1 MDDENRLNQT
11 EGYRYQKAAR
21 QSGQFIT
28 IFDGDQKPS
37 QINLGVYGRQEVYF
51 GRGKETETPDIVL
64 SSRLVS
70 RVHGRFVFSGGQW
83 YIEDL
88 NSTNGILCNDAYIQ
102 RRELVEGDIYRID
115 SRTEERQDG
124 VMMIVSSALPEQA
137 WYLVPLKNEMTI
149 GRGNECDL
157 VLHHVSVS
165 RVHARIAR
173 TNRGWF
179 IYDEN
184 SANGVLVNG
193 EHIQGSVQLHEKDM
207 IGIINTRLIFTGG
220 GLYMS
225 TATRGISVDARNVVI
240 VRGRGKKS
248 FVTSDHVSMSIK
260 PGELISIIGGSGAGK
275 STILNALCGYLKP
288 AEGSVYING
297 VDLYRNFDALKKIFG
312 YVPQSDIVYD
322 NLTLYDMLKYTSNL
336 RLPKDMSEQE
346 RERAIDK
353 AIEMVDL
360 KEKRNSLIKALSGG
374 QRKRASIAVELLP
387 DPKLLFLDEPASGLD
402 PGTERSLMQS
412 LRSMANAGKTVI
424 LVTHSTL
431 QLGLCDKVAFMGK
444 GGRLC
449 YFGNLRDSLRFF
461 EVNDV
466 VDVYQK
472 ITEEPTFWRDKYVRT
487 LPPTAEKPRGE
498 KLSVKKDKHR
508 LRQLAVLGKRYA
520 KLVLNDRQRLI
531 LLLAQAP
538 LLALLISVV
547 ADGNQYEYYEMTK
560 SLLFA
565 LSCSGFWIGMLNAIQ
580 EICKERT
587 ILKREYMTGLS
598 LTSYT
603 LSKILVLGILC
614 LIQCAMVTGVFAA
627 MVGLPEEGQM
637 LSPLL
642 EMFLTTWLSAMAA
655 TSMGLFVSSL
665 FTNPDRAMTVAPLL
679 LMPQMLFSGLLF
691 SLSGAT
697 EIVSWF
703 TVCRW
708 SMEGYGTTADL
719 NALPKALERT
729 MQEMGM
735 TVQRTT
741 EDFFERTN
749 EHMLRAWLI
758 LAGFTLGFLILARLI
773 LPRIRKE
780 NG

>member
-1 MDDENRLNQT
+1 MEEENRLNQT
-11 EGYRYQKAAR
+11 EGYHYHKEER

-28 IFDGDQKPS
+28 IFDGGQKPR
-37 QINLGVYGRQEVYF
+37 QVNLSTFGRQEVYF

-70 RVHGRFVFSGGQW
+70 RTHGRFVFADGHW
-83 YIEDL
+83 FIEDL

-102 RRELVEGDIYRID
+102 RRELGEGDVFRID

-124 VMMIVSSALPEQA
+124 VMMIVSSNLPDQA
-137 WYLVPLKNEMTI
+137 WYLVPLKNDMAI
-149 GRGNECDL
+149 GRGSECDL

-165 RVHARIAR
+165 RVHARIMQ
-173 TNRGWF
+173 TSCGWF
-179 IYDEN
+179 IRDEN

-193 EHIQGSVQLHEKDM
+193 EHIQGSIQLHEKDM
-207 IGIINTRLIFTGG
+207 IGIINTRLIFTSA
-220 GLYMS
+220 GLYMT

-240 VRGRGKKS
+240 RRGSGKKS

-288 AEGSVYING
+288 SEGSVYING
-297 VDLYRNFDALKKIFG
+297 VDLYRNFDALKKLFG

-322 NLTLYDMLKYTSNL
+322 NLTLYDMLKYTSKL
-336 RLPKDMSEQE
+336 RLPKDMSDQE
-346 RERAIDK
+346 RERAIDQ
-353 AIEMVDL
+353 AIAMVDL

-412 LRSMANAGKTVI
+412 LRRMADAGKTVI

-431 QLGLCDKVAFMGK
+431 QLALCDKVAFMGK

-449 YFGNLRDSLRFF
+449 FFGNLKDSLRFF

-472 ITEEPTFWRDKYVRT
+472 ITDDAPFWRDKYNRT
-487 LPPTAEKPRGE
+487 LPATSEKPRAE
-498 KLSVKKDKHR
+498 KLSAKKDKHR
-508 LRQLAVLGKRYA
+508 LRQLDVLSKRYA
-520 KLVLNDRQRLI
+520 KLVLNDRQRLL

-547 ADGNQYEYYEMTK
+547 ADGTQYENYEMTK

-565 LSCSGFWIGMLNAIQ
+565 LSCAGFWVGMLNAIQ

-598 LTSYT
+598 LTAYT
-603 LSKILVLGILC
+603 MSKILVLGLLC
-614 LIQCAMVTGVFAA
+614 FLQCVMVTGVFAA
-627 MVGLPEEGQM
+627 RVGLPESGQM
-637 LSPLL
+637 MPPLI
-642 EMFLTTWLSAMAA
+642 EYFLTTWLSAMAA
-655 TSMGLFVSSL
+655 TGMGLFVSSL
-665 FTNPDRAMTVAPLL
+665 FTNPDRAMTVAPIL

-691 SLSGAT
+691 TLSGAT
-697 EIVSWF
+697 EVVSWF

-708 SMEGYGTTADL
+708 SMEGYGTTANL
-719 NALPKALERT
+719 NALPKALDRAME
-729 MQEMGM
+729 EMGM
-735 TVQRTT
+735 TVERQI
-741 EDFFERTN
+741 EDFFERTDA
-749 EHMLRAWLI
+749 HILRAWLI
-758 LAGFTLGFLILARLI
+758 LAGFTVGFLILARLI

-780 NG
+780 GS